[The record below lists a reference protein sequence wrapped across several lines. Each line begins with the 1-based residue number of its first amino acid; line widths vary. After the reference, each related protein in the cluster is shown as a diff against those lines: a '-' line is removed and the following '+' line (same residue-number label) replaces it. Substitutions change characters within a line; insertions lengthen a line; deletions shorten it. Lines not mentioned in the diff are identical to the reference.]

1 MKVTDVNELKNIAK
15 KVRVDI
21 LDEIYYAKSG
31 HPGGA
36 LSCAD
41 ILTVLYFNEMKLCLD
56 GDERNNLDET
66 IKSDIDR
73 DRFILS
79 KGHASAGL
87 YAVLAERGF
96 FSKDLLH
103 SFRSIN
109 GKLQGHPSLNT
120 VNGID
125 MTTGSLGQGLSVANG
140 MAIASKI
147 DKINNRVYC
156 LMGDGELEEGQI
168 WEACMTASKYKLDN
182 LCAIVDCNNL
192 QLTGDTESVKGLD
205 YSNIEDKF
213 KSFGF
218 NTVVINGNNIEEIL
232 EAFKKARNVKE
243 KPTCII
249 AKTIKGKGVSFME
262 NNVSWHGKAPSE
274 EEYKKAI
281 EEINKN

>member
-56 GDERNNLDET
+56 GDECDNLDET
-66 IKSDIDR
+66 IESDIDK

-120 VNGID
+120 VKGID

-205 YSNIEDKF
+205 CENIENKF

-218 NTVVINGNNIEEIL
+218 NTIVINGNNIAEII
-232 EAFKKARNVKE
+232 EAFKKARSVKE

>member
-41 ILTVLYFNEMKLCLD
+41 ILTVLYFNEMKLCLED
-56 GDERNNLDET
+56 DE
-66 IKSDIDR
+66 R

-103 SFRSIN
+103 SFRNIN

-156 LMGDGELEEGQI
+156 LLGDGELEEGQI

-205 YSNIEDKF
+205 CENIENKF

-218 NTVVINGNNIEEIL
+218 NTIVINGNSIAEIL
-232 EAFKKARNVKE
+232 DAFEKARSVKG